1 MRKTTVVSKI
11 EILGHLTRRRCYN
24 QNFKF
29 VAAEQTCLSLTSS
42 HISNDRFSHDMAH
55 LDLKVL

>member
-1 MRKTTVVSKI
+1 MQKTTVVSKI

-42 HISNDRFSHDMAH
+42 HISDDRFSHGMAH